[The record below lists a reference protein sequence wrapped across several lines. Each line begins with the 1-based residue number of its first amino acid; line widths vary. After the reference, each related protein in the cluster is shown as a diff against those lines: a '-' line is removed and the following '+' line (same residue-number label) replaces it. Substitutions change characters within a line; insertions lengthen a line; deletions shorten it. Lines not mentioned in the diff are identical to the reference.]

1 MESGFSDSRLD
12 RERRRIL
19 VIEDE
24 KINRMILGNI
34 LRETYDVVF
43 AETGAQAL
51 EILNGQFR
59 TLSLVLLD
67 LNLPDMY
74 GVDILR
80 RIKADAVTA
89 VLPFIVMTADQDAEV
104 QCLNFGATDF
114 IAKPYPKPEV
124 VLARILRT
132 IELFEGRDILR
143 WTERDHLTGLYN
155 PEFFFRYAVQFDA
168 RHPGTPTD
176 ALLLD
181 VNRFHMLNER
191 YGRAFGDEVLRH
203 IADKLRQ
210 ALHGAG
216 GIACRKSADTFLA
229 YCPHRSDYGD
239 LLRLI
244 SEGIDEDYHARVR
257 MGVYPNVDRGI
268 DMERR
273 FDRAKQ
279 AADKVKTSF
288 SGAFGVYDA
297 ALYDKE
303 SFNEQLLEDFA
314 AVIREEQFTVHYQP
328 KFDIRS
334 EKPRLCSAEALVRWN
349 HPRLGTIS
357 PGVFIPLFEENGLIR
372 DLDSYIWRKTA
383 RQIRSWKERFGWTI
397 PVSVNVSRIDL
408 NDPLLLRLLE
418 KIVDE
423 AGIAH
428 VDFLLEITESAYT
441 EDAEQIVSVAKT
453 LRESGFRLEMDD
465 FGTGYSSLN
474 MITTLPIDTLKLDMQ
489 FVRTAFRDR
498 KDMRLIEAVVSLA
511 RSLGLTTVAEGVE
524 TEEQLLALKA
534 LGCDIVQ
541 GYYFSKPLPAE
552 EFESFVREKSIR
564 DMEVRSC

>member
-1 MESGFSDSRLD
+1 MESGYSDSRLN
-12 RERRRIL
+12 REKRKIL

-24 KINRMILGNI
+24 IINRMILENI

-43 AETGAQAL
+43 AETGAQGL
-51 EILNGQFR
+51 EILNEQFR

-80 RIKADAVTA
+80 QIKADAVTA
-89 VLPFIVMTADQDAEV
+89 VLPFIVMTADQEAEV
-104 QCLNFGATDF
+104 QCLNLGATDF

-132 IELFEGRDILR
+132 IELFEGRDLLR
-143 WTERDHLTGLYN
+143 WTERDQLTGLYN
-155 PEFFFRYAVQFDA
+155 PEFFFRYAAQFDD
-168 RHPGTPTD
+168 RHPDIPTD

-181 VNRFHMLNER
+181 VNRFHILNER
-191 YGRAFGDEVLRH
+191 HGKAFGDEALRH
-203 IADKLRQ
+203 IADKLRKT
-210 ALHGAG
+210 LNDVG
-216 GIACRKSADTFLA
+216 GIVGRRGADTFLA
-229 YCPHRSDYGD
+229 YCPHRSDYAD
-239 LLRLI
+239 LLKQI
-244 SEGIDEDYHARVR
+244 SDEVEEDYHARVR
-257 MGVYPNVDRGI
+257 MGVYPNADRGI

-273 FDRAKQ
+273 FARAKQ
-279 AADKVKTSF
+279 AADKVKSSF
-288 SGAFGVYDA
+288 SGAVGVYDA

-314 AVIREEQFTVHYQP
+314 AAIREEQFTVYFQP

-349 HPRLGTIS
+349 HPRLGIVS
-357 PGVFIPLFEENGLIR
+357 PGIFIPLFEENGLIR
-372 DLDSYIWRKTA
+372 EMDSYIWGKTA
-383 RQIRSWKERFGWTI
+383 RQIRSWREQFGWTI

-408 NDPLLLRLLE
+408 SDPLLPKLLE
-418 KIVDE
+418 KVVDE
-423 AGIAH
+423 AGIPQAA
-428 VDFLLEITESAYT
+428 FLLEITESAYT
-441 EDAEQIVSVAKT
+441 DDAEQIVGMAKA
-453 LRESGFRLEMDD
+453 LRESGFRIEMDD

-489 FVRTAFRDR
+489 FVRTAFRDK

-511 RSLGLTTVAEGVE
+511 HSLGLATVAEGVE
-524 TEEQLLALKA
+524 TEEQLQALKA

-541 GYYFSKPLPAE
+541 GYYFSKPLPPE
-552 EFESFVREKSIR
+552 EFEAFVRLNT
-564 DMEVRSC
+564 DTEV

>member
-1 MESGFSDSRLD
+1 MESGFSDSRLNG
-12 RERRRIL
+12 ERRKIL

-24 KINRMILGNI
+24 MVNRLILGNT
-34 LRETYDVVF
+34 LRGTYDVVF

-51 EILNGQFR
+51 EILNEQFR

-74 GVDILR
+74 GVDILH

-104 QCLNFGATDF
+104 QCLNLGATDF

-124 VLARILRT
+124 ILARILRT

-143 WTERDHLTGLYN
+143 WTERDQLTGLYN
-155 PEFFFRYAVQFDA
+155 PEFFFRYAAQFDA
-168 RHPGTPTD
+168 RHPDIPTD
-176 ALLLD
+176 AILLD

-191 YGRAFGDEVLRH
+191 YGRAFGDEALRR
-203 IADKLRQ
+203 IADNLRQ
-210 ALHGAG
+210 ALQGAG
-216 GIACRKSADTFLA
+216 GIVCRKSADTFLA

-244 SEGIDEDYHARVR
+244 GDGIDKDYHARVR
-257 MGVYPNVDRGI
+257 MGVYPNADRAI

-273 FDRAKQ
+273 FARAKQ
-279 AADKVKTSF
+279 AADRVKTSF
-288 SGAFGVYDA
+288 SGAAGVYDA

-314 AVIREEQFTVHYQP
+314 AAIRGEQFTAYYQP
-328 KFDIRS
+328 KFDIRT
-334 EKPRLCSAEALVRWN
+334 EAPALCSAEALVRWN
-349 HPRLGTIS
+349 HPRLGMVS
-357 PGVFIPLFEENGLIR
+357 PGIFIPLFEENGLIR
-372 DLDSYIWRKTA
+372 ELDSYMWRKTA
-383 RQIRSWKERFGWTI
+383 GQIRSWKDRFGWKI

-408 NDPLLLRLLE
+408 SDPLLPQLLE
-418 KIVDE
+418 KVVDE

-428 VDFLLEITESAYT
+428 EDFLLEITESAYT
-441 EDAEQIVSVAKT
+441 EDAEQIVSVAET
-453 LRESGFRLEMDD
+453 LRESGFRIEMDD

-474 MITTLPIDTLKLDMQ
+474 MITALPIDTLKLDMQ

-498 KDMRLIEAVVSLA
+498 NGMRLIEAVLSLA

-524 TEEQLLALKA
+524 TEEQLQALKA
-534 LGCDIVQ
+534 LSCDIVQ

-552 EFESFVREKSIR
+552 EFEAFVREKGI
-564 DMEVRSC
+564 

>member
-1 MESGFSDSRLD
+1 MESGYSESRLN
-12 RERRRIL
+12 RERRKLL

-24 KINRMILGNI
+24 RINRMILGNM
-34 LRETYDVVF
+34 LREAYDVVF

-51 EILNGQFR
+51 EILSDQFR
-59 TLSLVLLD
+59 TFSLVLLD

-74 GVDILR
+74 GVEILR

-89 VLPFIVMTADQDAEV
+89 VLPFIVMTADQEAEV
-104 QCLNFGATDF
+104 QCLNLGATDF

-143 WTERDHLTGLYN
+143 WTERDQLTGLYN
-155 PEFFFRYAVQFDA
+155 PEFFFRYASQFDA
-168 RHPGTPTD
+168 RHPDTPTD

-191 YGRAFGDEVLRH
+191 YGKAFGDEALRR

-216 GIACRKSADTFLA
+216 GIVCRKSADTFLA

-239 LLRLI
+239 LLKLI
-244 SEGIDEDYHARVR
+244 CDGIEEDFHARVR
-257 MGVYPNVDRGI
+257 MGVYPNADREL

-273 FDRAKQ
+273 FARAKQ

-288 SGAFGVYDA
+288 SGAVGIYDA
-297 ALYDKE
+297 ALYDRE
-303 SFNEQLLEDFA
+303 SFSEQLLEDFA
-314 AVIREEQFTVHYQP
+314 AAIRGEQFTVYYQP
-328 KFDIRS
+328 KFDVRY
-334 EKPRLCSAEALVRWN
+334 ETPRLCSAEALVRWN
-349 HPRLGTIS
+349 HPQLGMVS

-372 DLDSYIWRKTA
+372 DLDSYIWGKTA
-383 RQIRSWKERFGWTI
+383 RQMRSWKERFDRMI

-408 NDPLLLRLLE
+408 SDPLLPKLLE
-418 KIVDE
+418 KVVDE
-423 AGIAH
+423 AGISRG
-428 VDFLLEITESAYT
+428 DFLLEITESAYT
-441 EDAEQIVSVAKT
+441 EDAEQIVRVAKA

-489 FVRTAFRDR
+489 FVRTAFSDR

-524 TEEQLLALKA
+524 TEEQLKALKA

-552 EFESFVREKSIR
+552 EFESFFKH
-564 DMEVRSC
+564 

>member
-1 MESGFSDSRLD
+1 MESGYSDSRLN
-12 RERRRIL
+12 RERRKIL
-19 VIEDE
+19 VVEDE
-24 KINRMILGNI
+24 RINRMILGNI
-34 LRETYDVVF
+34 LREAYDVVF

-51 EILNGQFR
+51 EILNDQFR

-74 GVDILR
+74 GVEILR

-89 VLPFIVMTADQDAEV
+89 VLPFIVMTADQEAEV
-104 QCLNFGATDF
+104 QCLNLGATDF

-143 WTERDHLTGLYN
+143 WTERDQLTGLYN
-155 PEFFFRYAVQFDA
+155 PDFFFRYAAQFDD
-168 RHPGTPTD
+168 RHPDIPAD
-176 ALLLD
+176 ALVLD

-191 YGRAFGDEVLRH
+191 YGKAFGDKVLKR
-203 IADKLRQ
+203 IAEMLLR

-216 GIACRKSADTFLA
+216 GIVSRTGADTFLA
-229 YCPHRSDYGD
+229 YCPHRSDYEE

-244 SEGIDEDYHARVR
+244 CDGIDEDYHARVR
-257 MGVYPNVDRGI
+257 MGVYPNADRTI

-273 FDRAKQ
+273 FARAKQ

-288 SGAFGVYDA
+288 SGAVGVYDA
-297 ALYDKE
+297 ALYEKE

-314 AVIREEQFTVHYQP
+314 AAIRREEFTVYYQP
-328 KFDIRS
+328 KFDIRP
-334 EKPRLCSAEALVRWN
+334 EKPRLCSAEALVRWK
-349 HPRLGTIS
+349 HPRLGMVS

-372 DLDSYIWRKTA
+372 DLDSYIWGKAA
-383 RQIRSWKERFGWTI
+383 RQIRRWKEQFGWTI

-408 NDPLLLRLLE
+408 SDPLLPRLLE
-418 KIVDE
+418 KVVDE

-428 VDFLLEITESAYT
+428 VDFLLEITESSYT
-441 EDAEQIVSVAKT
+441 EDAEQIIRVARA
-453 LRESGFRLEMDD
+453 LRESGFRIEMDD

-474 MITTLPIDTLKLDMQ
+474 MITTLPIDTLKLDME

-524 TEEQLLALKA
+524 TEEQLQALKA

-552 EFESFVREKSIR
+552 EFEAFVREKGI
-564 DMEVRSC
+564 

>member
-1 MESGFSDSRLD
+1 MESGYSDPRLD
-12 RERRRIL
+12 RERRKIL

-24 KINRMILGNI
+24 KVNRMILGNI
-34 LRETYDVVF
+34 LRDAYDVVF

-51 EILNGQFR
+51 QIMNDQFR

-74 GVDILR
+74 GVEILR

-89 VLPFIVMTADQDAEV
+89 VLPFIVMTADQEAEV
-104 QCLNFGATDF
+104 QCLNLGATDF

-143 WTERDHLTGLYN
+143 WTERDQLTGLYN
-155 PEFFFRYAVQFDA
+155 PEFFFRYAAQFDT
-168 RHPGTPTD
+168 RHPDIPTD

-191 YGRAFGDEVLRH
+191 YGKAFGDEALRRL
-203 IADKLRQ
+203 AEKLQ
-210 ALHGAG
+210 KAMHVAG
-216 GIACRKSADTFLA
+216 GIVCRKSGDTFLA
-229 YCPHRSDYGD
+229 YCPHRGDYED

-244 SEGIDEDYHARVR
+244 CEGIDEDYHARVR
-257 MGVYPNVDRGI
+257 MGVYPNVDREI

-288 SGAFGVYDA
+288 SGAVGVYDA
-297 ALYDKE
+297 ALYERE
-303 SFNEQLLEDFA
+303 SYNEQLLEDFA
-314 AVIREEQFTVHYQP
+314 AAIREDQFTVYYQP

-349 HPRLGTIS
+349 HPRLGMVS

-372 DLDSYIWRKTA
+372 DLDSCMWGKA
-383 RQIRSWKERFGWTI
+383 AKQIRSWKDRFGWTI

-408 NDPLLLRLLE
+408 NDPLLLELLE
-418 KIVDE
+418 TIVDE
-423 AGIAH
+423 AGIDHA
-428 VDFLLEITESAYT
+428 DFLLEITESAYT
-441 EDAEQIVSVAKT
+441 EDAEQIVAVAEA
-453 LRESGFRLEMDD
+453 LRKSGFRIEMDD

-474 MITTLPIDTLKLDMQ
+474 MITKLPIDTLKLDMQ
-489 FVRTAFRDR
+489 FVRTAFRDK

-524 TEEQLLALKA
+524 TEEQLLSLKS

-541 GYYFSKPLPAE
+541 GYYFSRPLPAE
-552 EFESFVREKSIR
+552 EFESFVREKGI
-564 DMEVRSC
+564 

>member
-1 MESGFSDSRLD
+1 MESGYSESRLN
-12 RERRRIL
+12 RERRKLL

-24 KINRMILGNI
+24 RINRMILGNM
-34 LRETYDVVF
+34 LREAYDVVF

-51 EILNGQFR
+51 EILSDQFR
-59 TLSLVLLD
+59 TFSLVLLD

-74 GVDILR
+74 GVEILR

-89 VLPFIVMTADQDAEV
+89 VLPFIVMTADQEAEV
-104 QCLNFGATDF
+104 QCLNLGATDF

-143 WTERDHLTGLYN
+143 WTERDQLTGLYN
-155 PEFFFRYAVQFDA
+155 PEFFFRYASQFDA
-168 RHPGTPTD
+168 RHPDTPTD

-191 YGRAFGDEVLRH
+191 YGKAFGDEALRR
-203 IADKLRQ
+203 IADKLQQ

-216 GIACRKSADTFLA
+216 GIICRKSADTFLA

-239 LLRLI
+239 LLKLI
-244 SEGIDEDYHARVR
+244 CDGIEEDFHARVR
-257 MGVYPNVDRGI
+257 MGVYPNADREL

-273 FDRAKQ
+273 FARAKQ

-288 SGAFGVYDA
+288 SGAVGVYDA
-297 ALYDKE
+297 ALYDRE
-303 SFNEQLLEDFA
+303 SFSEQLLEDFA
-314 AVIREEQFTVHYQP
+314 AAIRGEQFTVYYQP
-328 KFDIRS
+328 KFDVRS
-334 EKPRLCSAEALVRWN
+334 ETPRLCSAEALVRWN
-349 HPRLGTIS
+349 HPQLGMVS

-372 DLDSYIWRKTA
+372 DLDSYIWGKAA
-383 RQIRSWKERFGWTI
+383 RQMRSWKERFDRMI

-408 NDPLLLRLLE
+408 SDPLLPKLLE
-418 KIVDE
+418 KVVDE
-423 AGIAH
+423 AGISRG
-428 VDFLLEITESAYT
+428 DFLLEITESAYT
-441 EDAEQIVSVAKT
+441 EDAEQIVRVAKA

-489 FVRTAFRDR
+489 FVRTAFSDR

-524 TEEQLLALKA
+524 TEEQLKALKA

-552 EFESFVREKSIR
+552 EFESFFKH
-564 DMEVRSC
+564 

>member
-1 MESGFSDSRLD
+1 MESGYSESRLN
-12 RERRRIL
+12 RERRKLL

-24 KINRMILGNI
+24 RINRMILGNM
-34 LRETYDVVF
+34 LREAYDVVF

-51 EILNGQFR
+51 EILSDQFR
-59 TLSLVLLD
+59 TFSLVLLD

-74 GVDILR
+74 GVEILR

-89 VLPFIVMTADQDAEV
+89 VLPFIVMTADQEAEV
-104 QCLNFGATDF
+104 QCLNLGATDF

-143 WTERDHLTGLYN
+143 WTERDQLTGLYN
-155 PEFFFRYAVQFDA
+155 PEFFFRYASQFDA
-168 RHPGTPTD
+168 RHPDVPTD

-191 YGRAFGDEVLRH
+191 YGKAFGDEALRR
-203 IADKLRQ
+203 IADKLQQ

-216 GIACRKSADTFLA
+216 GIVCRKSADTFLA

-239 LLRLI
+239 LLKLI
-244 SEGIDEDYHARVR
+244 NDGIEEDFHAHVR
-257 MGVYPNVDRGI
+257 MGVYPNADREL

-273 FDRAKQ
+273 FARAKQ

-288 SGAFGVYDA
+288 SGAVGVYDA
-297 ALYDKE
+297 ALYDRE
-303 SFNEQLLEDFA
+303 SFSEQLLEDFA
-314 AVIREEQFTVHYQP
+314 AAIRGEQFTVYYQP
-328 KFDIRS
+328 KFDVRS
-334 EKPRLCSAEALVRWN
+334 EMPRLCSAEALVRWN
-349 HPRLGTIS
+349 HPRLGMVS

-372 DLDSYIWRKTA
+372 DLDSYIWGKAA
-383 RQIRSWKERFGWTI
+383 RQMRSWKERFDRMI

-408 NDPLLLRLLE
+408 SDPLLPKLLE
-418 KIVDE
+418 KVVDE
-423 AGIAH
+423 AG
-428 VDFLLEITESAYT
+428 VSRGDFLLEITESAYT
-441 EDAEQIVSVAKT
+441 EDAEQIVRVAKA

-489 FVRTAFRDR
+489 FVRTAFSDR

-524 TEEQLLALKA
+524 TEEQLKALKA

-552 EFESFVREKSIR
+552 EFESFFKH
-564 DMEVRSC
+564 